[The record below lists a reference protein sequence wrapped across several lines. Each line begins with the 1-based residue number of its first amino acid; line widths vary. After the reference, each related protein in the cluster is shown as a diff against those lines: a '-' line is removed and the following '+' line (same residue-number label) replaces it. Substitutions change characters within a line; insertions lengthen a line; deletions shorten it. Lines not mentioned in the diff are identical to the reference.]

1 MAASKNLVAPM
12 TALVSKVL
20 VEEGDLI
27 SKGQE
32 LIILE
37 AMKMENA
44 LVAEANGKVEK
55 LYYQQGDTVQAQEK
69 VLSYSLVENHT
80 PNSSKPIGAQNDIS
94 LIDELQKRKKY
105 LTDSNRPA
113 AVEKRRKKDQ
123 NTARENIT
131 RLVDPSSFKEYGGLI
146 VAAQSTRRSMD
157 DLIENTPADG
167 LVSGIGSV
175 NQDLFPSQ
183 NTQCLVMAYDFTV
196 LAGTQGT
203 MNHMKMDRMIELGI
217 KNKLPTILFAE
228 GGGGRPGDVDVATVA
243 GLYINTFI
251 AYAQLSLYAPTIAIV
266 SGYCFAGNAALAG
279 SSDIIIGTE
288 NISIG
293 MGGPAMVEGGG
304 LGKFHPREIG
314 PAKEQSENG
323 VIDILV
329 KDENDA
335 VDIAKKY
342 LSYYQGRATSWEEA
356 DQEKL
361 QTFIP
366 QNRKRTYDIKTLID
380 LIADKNE
387 VIELK
392 SDHAK
397 GMITAL
403 IRVEGHAMG
412 VMANNSSYEAGAITS
427 ENAIKASAFMEL
439 CDKNGLPI
447 LSLVD
452 TPGIM
457 VGPEAEKS
465 GTVKHASKM
474 FRVSANIKVPIMGVV
489 VRRAYGLGAM
499 AMVGGGMHVPE
510 FTVSWPTGEFGA
522 MGLEGAVKL
531 GYKKELEAVTDENK
545 RKELYDKMVQHA
557 YDRGK
562 ATSAATMH
570 EIDDVIEPKE
580 TRSWISS
587 TLKTI
592 SNEK

>member
-1 MAASKNLVAPM
+1 M
-12 TALVSKVL
+12 TALISKVM
-20 VEEGDLI
+20 VAVGDQVT
-27 SKGQE
+27 KGQE
-32 LIILE
+32 LVILE

-44 LVAEANGKVEK
+44 IIAESHGQIDKIFFSE
-55 LYYQQGDTVQAQEK
+55 GDTVKADDK
-69 VLSYSLVENHT
+69 ILSYSILSNG
-80 PNSSKPIGAQNDIS
+80 KPKQELTQTTQIGTSA
-94 LIDELQKRKKY
+94 IDELRGRKKFID
-105 LTDSNRPA
+105 DSNRPA

-123 NTARENIT
+123 NTARENIA
-131 RLVDPSSFKEYGGLI
+131 RLADADSFKEYGALI
-146 VAAQSTRRSMD
+146 VAAQSTRRSME

-167 LVSGIGSV
+167 LVAGIGSV
-175 NQDLFPSQ
+175 NQDLFPDEK
-183 NTQCLVMAYDFTV
+183 TQCLIMAYDFTV

-203 MNHMKMDRMIELGI
+203 MNHMKMDRMIALGI

-251 AYAQLSLYAPTIAIV
+251 AYAQLSIHAPTIAIV

-314 PAKEQSENG
+314 PANSQVENG

-329 KDENDA
+329 RDENEAIDT
-335 VDIAKKY
+335 AKKY
-342 LSYYQGRATSWEEA
+342 LSYCQGPSNKWEQE
-356 DQEKL
+356 DQIKL
-361 QTFIP
+361 QDFIP
-366 QNRKRTYDIKTLID
+366 QNRKRTYDIKALIK
-380 LIADKNE
+380 LLADKDE

-392 SDHAK
+392 SDYGK
-397 GMITAL
+397 GLITAM

-412 VMANNSSYEAGAITS
+412 LMANNTSFEAGAITS
-427 ENAIKASAFMEL
+427 ENAIKACEFMEL
-439 CDKNGLPI
+439 CDKNNLPI
-447 LSLVD
+447 LTLVD

-457 VGPEAEKS
+457 VGPEAERS

-474 FRVSANIKVPIMGVV
+474 FRVSAKIKVPIMGVV

-510 FTVSWPTGEFGA
+510 FMVSWPTGEFGA
-522 MGLEGAVKL
+522 MGLEGAVRL
-531 GYKKELEAVTDENK
+531 GYKKELEAVADETERQK
-545 RKELYDKMVQHA
+545 LFDKMVQHA

-562 ATSAATMH
+562 ATSAATML
-570 EIDDVIEPKE
+570 EIDDVIEPKD
-580 TRSWISS
+580 TRSWISQC
-587 TLKTI
+587 LKTI
-592 SNEK
+592 SK